1 MRVESGEWRSERFN
15 ELAEENEAL
24 RRRLQHLLQSE
35 TVRMYDE
42 IDPRTREY
50 RRDIRQ
56 LDASGV
62 PAANWIPV
70 AERLPE
76 EDTPVLTFRANGM
89 EIEFQWNGKWDY
101 DEMTP
106 FHVTHWMPLPK
117 PPKEVKS

>member
-1 MRVESGEWRSERFN
+1 M
-15 ELAEENEAL
+15 
-24 RRRLQHLLQSE
+24 QSE

-42 IDPRTREY
+42 KDPRTREY

-62 PAANWIPV
+62 PATNWIPV

-76 EDTPVLTFRANGM
+76 ENTPVLTFRANGM

-101 DEMTP
+101 DEITP

-117 PPKEVKS
+117 PPKEV